1 VEIIDNFL
9 PEDQFNIIYKTM
21 YEEYDFEWFFTDG
34 QNYPNEPDKFMFN
47 HVIVAIKEGINSH
60 HFEMF
65 DPVLKKLGAYRIF
78 RVKANLTVKT
88 KEHEPSGFHVD
99 GFDKAHGYGD
109 NSLTS
114 IYYINTCNGYTEFK
128 TGEKVKSVSNR
139 MVIFDSELEHQG
151 VTCTDDKRRVLI
163 NFNYNQE

>member
-1 VEIIDNFL
+1 MYFHFL
-9 PEDQFNIIYKTM
+9 GGDVFHC
-21 YEEYDFEWFFTDG
+21 DRDHSDG
-34 QNYPNEPDKFMFN
+34 GDVHHFHLAITGTVDPRPKDANEPDKFMFN
-47 HVIVAIKEGINSH
+47 HVFVAIKEGINSH
-60 HFEMF
+60 HFEML

-78 RVKANLTVKT
+78 RVKANLTVRT
-88 KEHEPSGFHVD
+88 NEHEPSGFHVD
-99 GFDKAHGYGD
+99 GFD

-139 MVIFDSELEHQG
+139 MIIFDSELEHQG
-151 VTCTDDKRRVLI
+151 VTCTDNKRRVLI

>member
-1 VEIIDNFL
+1 MEIIDKFL

-21 YEEYDFEWFFTDG
+21 FEEYDFEWFFTDG

-47 HVIVAIKEGINSH
+47 HVFVAIKEGINSH
-60 HFEMF
+60 HFEML

-78 RVKANLTVKT
+78 RVKAKLTVRT
-88 KEHEPSGFHVD
+88 NEHEPSGFHVD
-99 GFDKAHGYGD
+99 GFD

-139 MVIFDSELEHQG
+139 MLIFNSELEHQG
-151 VTCTDDKRRVLI
+151 VTSTDETRRVLI
-163 NFNYNQE
+163 NFNYIKNIC

>member
-1 VEIIDNFL
+1 MEIIDNFL

-65 DPVLKKLGAYRIF
+65 DPVLKG
-78 RVKANLTVKT
+78 
-88 KEHEPSGFHVD
+88 
-99 GFDKAHGYGD
+99 
-109 NSLTS
+109 
-114 IYYINTCNGYTEFK
+114 
-128 TGEKVKSVSNR
+128 
-139 MVIFDSELEHQG
+139 VIFFVGMCL
-151 VTCTDDKRRVLI
+151 VRFLYVYLM
-163 NFNYNQE
+163 NMQEFLP